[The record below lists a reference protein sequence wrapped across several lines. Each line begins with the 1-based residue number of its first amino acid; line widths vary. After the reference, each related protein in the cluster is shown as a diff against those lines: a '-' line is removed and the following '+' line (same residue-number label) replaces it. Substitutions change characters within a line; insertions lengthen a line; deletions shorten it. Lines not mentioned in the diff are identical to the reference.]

1 MTRLALLALAC
12 VFLLA
17 SMAASATAQQVK
29 PSCNKQSRTCMIA
42 TAATYIDGLAR
53 HDASNIPFATD
64 VRSTVQGRVIA
75 ENETLTREQIKTGPD
90 MAKHADDR
98 FFVDEKT
105 NNVVVFS
112 LLRVTGGT
120 GNPLLKDDPNA
131 SPGTVHL
138 AVRLKDERGLIEEVE
153 TIFVREEGTTNGTT
167 NWPPKTPVQSV
178 GPATVKPGCFENSRE
193 CIVAAA
199 KVYFDGIVSK
209 DASKVPFA
217 ANVRRTLAAEVLEG
231 EPALRH
237 FLNKEEPPMTGHKS
251 HYFVDERQ
259 HTVVVYTVIGIT
271 AGGQPVTSHVAD
283 RLRVEN
289 GYITEIEGFVFGEP
303 GTAHGGSGWPD

>member
-1 MTRLALLALAC
+1 
-12 VFLLA
+12 
-17 SMAASATAQQVK
+17 
-29 PSCNKQSRTCMIA
+29 
-42 TAATYIDGLAR
+42 
-53 HDASNIPFATD
+53 